1 MAWQLFRVGRWSF
14 RHRRTVAGAW
24 VLLLVALAAGAAT
37 LSGPTDDSF
46 EVSGIESTR
55 AFGLIEE
62 RNPQATPDGATARL
76 VFEAPGGQRLT
87 DPSNR
92 RVVTATLE
100 RLRTGDVQS
109 VVDPFTVGTLSKD
122 GRVAYATVGYT
133 ESAVDLAA
141 ADKDALAAAVRSA
154 EDAGLR
160 VAVGGDALQAETG
173 PPTGEAVGV
182 AVAIVVLTLT
192 FGSLVAAGM
201 PLLTALLGVGIGMT
215 HDHHADRL
223 PPAQLDHPRPGH
235 DARARGGDRLR
246 AVHHVPLPARGPPGT
261 RSGGGRRTCGRS
273 RREVRSC
280 SPD

>member
-1 MAWQLFRVGRWSF
+1 MAEGLGAPARGAGGRGRESF
-14 RHRRTVAGAW
+14 
-24 VLLLVALAAGAAT
+24 
-37 LSGPTDDSF
+37 SGPTDDSF

-109 VVDPFTVGTLSKD
+109 VVDPFTVGTVSKD

-133 ESAVDLAA
+133 EPAVDLAA

-160 VAVGGDALQAETG
+160 RRRGRRRPRRPRPR
-173 PPTGEAVGV
+173 PPTGEA
-182 AVAIVVLTLT
+182 
-192 FGSLVAAGM
+192 
-201 PLLTALLGVGIGMT
+201 
-215 HDHHADRL
+215 DR
-223 PPAQLDHPRPGH
+223 G
-235 DARARGGDRLR
+235 RGGDRRAHADLR
-246 AVHHVPLPARGPPGT
+246 LA
-261 RSGGGRRTCGRS
+261 GRS
-273 RREVRSC
+273 RACRC
-280 SPD
+280 